1 MVVRSRNAATTI
13 RRFVVSRFGSIPGKF
28 VDSMKRDNFNDRI
41 LVGFWVAFA
50 LGIFS
55 LILKAIGYK

>member
-1 MVVRSRNAATTI
+1 MG
-13 RRFVVSRFGSIPGKF
+13 RRF
-28 VDSMKRDNFNDRI
+28 DSLKLVNMRRRDIFNDRI
-41 LVGFWVAFA
+41 LVGLLVALA